1 MTGHTVERS
10 PTRGFPCYPPLANN
24 AGAAFGNRY
33 ASHFKHL
40 KLQGLQ
46 PKTVDAGARATAH
59 SCSAI
64 KLDLYGYKF
73 YVVHVL
79 RKPWTMPGL
88 IRPPKTSRLPEIVT
102 VEQAQALFGATRIL
116 SYRVFFFTL
125 YSLRLRLSEGLALRV
140 ADIGLTPQRLAAS
153 STLAVP
159 PTFSRTP

>member
-1 MTGHTVERS
+1 MLPPAREQCR
-10 PTRGFPCYPPLANN
+10 RGI
-24 AGAAFGNRY
+24 RE
-33 ASHFKHL
+33 SIR
-40 KLQGLQ
+40 Q
-46 PKTVDAGARATAH
+46 PFQTPQTPRPSAQDGGRLRARHPH
-59 SCSAI
+59 SWSAI

-88 IRPPKTSRLPEIVT
+88 IRPPKTSRLPDIVT

>member
-1 MTGHTVERS
+1 
-10 PTRGFPCYPPLANN
+10 
-24 AGAAFGNRY
+24 
-33 ASHFKHL
+33 
-40 KLQGLQ
+40 
-46 PKTVDAGARATAH
+46 
-59 SCSAI
+59 
-64 KLDLYGYKF
+64 
-73 YVVHVL
+73 
-79 RKPWTMPGL
+79 MPGL
-88 IRPPKTSRLPEIVT
+88 IRPPKTSRLPDIVT